1 MTAGPG
7 RAKVPHP
14 AMKPTLLALLL
25 GLPLVA
31 ADQPATKPEAGAEK
45 VAVKAKAKPA
55 DPAMA
60 PIKDVAGL
68 PRVLLIGDSIS
79 IGYTLTVR
87 KLLDGKANVHRIP
100 TNGGPTSNGVAN
112 LATWLGKDK
121 WDVIH
126 FNFGLHDLKI
136 MPGGKRQVEPAD
148 YESNL
153 RALVTELRKTG
164 AKLVFATT
172 TPVPEG
178 KLATPRNSADV
189 ALYNQI
195 ALKVMT
201 EHGVAIDDLNA
212 AITPHLAKLQRPHDV
227 HYTAEGSEALGQA
240 VVKSLEKASG
250 K

>member
-1 MTAGPG
+1 
-7 RAKVPHP
+7 
-14 AMKPTLLALLL
+14 MKTLPLGLLLALA
-25 GLPLVA
+25 PFAQA
-31 ADQPATKPEAGAEK
+31 ADPSPAKPAET
-45 VAVKAKAKPA
+45 VNIAPKAKAKTP

-68 PRVLLIGDSIS
+68 PRILLIGDSIS
-79 IGYTLTVR
+79 IGYTLPVR
-87 KLLDGKANVHRIP
+87 KLLDGKANVHRI
-100 TNGGPTSNGVAN
+100 TMNGGPTSNGTVN
-112 LATWLGKDK
+112 LAKWLGEGK
-121 WDVIH
+121 WDIIH

-136 MPGGKRQVEPAD
+136 MEGGKRQVEPAD
-148 YESNL
+148 YERNL
-153 RALVTELRKTG
+153 RTLVTELRKTG
-164 AKLVFATT
+164 AKLIFATT

-227 HYTAEGSEALGQA
+227 HYTAEGSAALGQV
-240 VVKSLEKASG
+240 VVKSLEKELG

>member
-1 MTAGPG
+1 
-7 RAKVPHP
+7 
-14 AMKPTLLALLL
+14 MKTLPFGLLLALTTLAL
-25 GLPLVA
+25 AVEPA
-31 ADQPATKPEAGAEK
+31 PAQPAETVKIAP
-45 VAVKAKAKPA
+45 KAKAKAP
-55 DPAMA
+55 DPAMT

-68 PRVLLIGDSIS
+68 PRILLIGDSIS
-79 IGYTLTVR
+79 IGYTLPVR
-87 KLLDGKANVHRIP
+87 KLLEGKANVHRIP

-136 MPGGKRQVEPAD
+136 MPGGKRQVEPSD

-227 HYTAEGSEALGQA
+227 HYTAEGSAALGQA
-240 VVKSLEKASG
+240 VVKSLEKALG

>member
-1 MTAGPG
+1 
-7 RAKVPHP
+7 
-14 AMKPTLLALLL
+14 MKTLPFGLLLALTTLAL
-25 GLPLVA
+25 AVEPA
-31 ADQPATKPEAGAEK
+31 PAQPTETVK
-45 VAVKAKAKPA
+45 VAPKAKTKAP
-55 DPAMA
+55 DPAMT

-68 PRVLLIGDSIS
+68 PRILLIGDSIS
-79 IGYTLTVR
+79 IGYTLPVR
-87 KLLDGKANVHRIP
+87 KLLEGKANVHRIP

-212 AITPHLAKLQRPHDV
+212 AITPQLAKLQRPHDV

>member
-1 MTAGPG
+1 
-7 RAKVPHP
+7 
-14 AMKPTLLALLL
+14 MKTLPFGLLLALTTLAL
-25 GLPLVA
+25 AVEPA
-31 ADQPATKPEAGAEK
+31 PAQPAETVK
-45 VAVKAKAKPA
+45 VAPKAKAKAP
-55 DPAMA
+55 DPAMM

-68 PRVLLIGDSIS
+68 PRILLIGDSIS
-79 IGYTLTVR
+79 IGYTLPVR
-87 KLLDGKANVHRIP
+87 KLLEGKANVHRIP

-227 HYTAEGSEALGQA
+227 HYTAEGSAALGQA
-240 VVKSLEKASG
+240 VVKSLEKALER
-250 K
+250 